1 MTGEAS
7 EAKGAGAGEF
17 EGASELTNLLQIL
30 KRLIFIL

>member
-7 EAKGAGAGEF
+7 EAKGAGEF

-30 KRLIFIL
+30 KRLILIL